1 MKAFRFRL
9 EQALR
14 WRSVQRD
21 AEKTKVAAAAKRL
34 SEVTS
39 ELEVQ
44 RSQLREAVTQLSPVT
59 SGAALAFL
67 GAFRDKTSRRI
78 AELERAEAK
87 ARTEVDAL
95 TKALLEANRRVKLV
109 ENLKQTKR
117 TEWQAAFD
125 RELEA
130 FASESFLGRL
140 QSRER
145 ARSSGG

>member
-9 EQALR
+9 DQALR

-21 AEKTKVAAAAKRL
+21 AEKTRVAAAAKRL
-34 SEVTS
+34 SEINADLDMRRRELSNASGQIGPVTFGS
-39 ELEVQ
+39 ALECLSAFSGMTRRRIGELEKAALKAQRELEVQ
-44 RSQLREAVTQLSPVT
+44 
-59 SGAALAFL
+59 
-67 GAFRDKTSRRI
+67 
-78 AELERAEAK
+78 
-87 ARTEVDAL
+87 
-95 TKALLEANRRVKLV
+95 TKALLEANRKVRLI
-109 ENLKQTKR
+109 ENLKQTGR
-117 TEWQAAFD
+117 AEWQKESD